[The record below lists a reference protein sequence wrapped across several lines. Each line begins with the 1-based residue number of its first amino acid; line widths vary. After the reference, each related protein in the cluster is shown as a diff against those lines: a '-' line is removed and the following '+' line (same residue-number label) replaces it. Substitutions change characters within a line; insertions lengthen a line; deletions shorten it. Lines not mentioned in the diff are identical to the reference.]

1 MTKYKLGLALAG
13 GGARGLAHIGLL
25 KVLERERIRP
35 AYISGTSMGAIV
47 AAAYATGMDVG
58 MLEKAAID
66 ITRTRN
72 MIRMVHLAKPSRG
85 LIDIDKL
92 RSFLATLI
100 PEYLEFD
107 QLKIPLAVC
116 ATDLISG
123 KAITLKEGKILPAIL
138 ASSSVPG
145 VFKPVEI
152 GPYRLVDGGVLNNM
166 PVDLAFQLGASK
178 VLAVDVQQNVHNTAA
193 RLAEYNKPVGPL
205 PLPDYF
211 YEIARSE
218 IIMASRITD
227 INLQNYPPDLLIDM
241 PVSEDVTALT
251 GYNKA
256 EEIIRV
262 GEQTTEAHLDQIKAL
277 LEPC

>member
-1 MTKYKLGLALAG
+1 MAKCKLGLALAG

-25 KVLERERIRP
+25 KVLEREHIRP
-35 AYISGTSMGAIV
+35 AYIAGTSMGAIIG
-47 AAAYATGMDVG
+47 AAYATGMDVD
-58 MLEKAAID
+58 MIEKAAIEF
-66 ITRTRN
+66 TRPRN
-72 MIRMVHLAKPSRG
+72 MIRMVHLTQPSRG
-85 LIDIDKL
+85 LIDMEKL
-92 RSFLATLI
+92 RIFLATLI

-107 QLKIPLAVC
+107 QLKTPLAVC

-123 KAITLKEGKILPAIL
+123 KAITLRNGKILPSIL
-138 ASSSVPG
+138 ASCAVPG

-166 PVDLAFQLGASK
+166 PVDLAYQLGAQK
-178 VLAVDVQQNVHNTAA
+178 VLAVDVQQNVHNTAD
-193 RLAEYNKPVGPL
+193 RLAEYNKPVLPL
-205 PLPDYF
+205 PLPQYF

-241 PVSEDVTALT
+241 PVSQDVTTLS

-256 EEIIRV
+256 EEIIKV
-262 GEQTTEAHLDQIKAL
+262 GEKTTEAHLARIKAL
-277 LEPC
+277 LGHG